1 MPNTYKNRVVYNGT
15 TLIDLSGDTVTS
27 ADHIVSGYIGHLADG
42 SQVTGTGS
50 GGSSSGQTKTGTVTG
65 DGTTTLQIPCSFKPD
80 LIYVYGDM
88 SGAVSNRGVTSVTII
103 KDELIDIHSDAS
115 SSADSESLIYV
126 SHDVT
131 GYNEDDSSSPHATYS
146 NGTLTI
152 DMVANS
158 ASTRFLSGQ
167 VYTYEL
173 STVGTGSG
181 GSANVGT
188 KTITANGTYDAGD
201 DSLDGYSE
209 VTVNVPDPADYTSAS
224 TALGISKPI
233 TSGITALTTY
243 ANEITGESDTNLSD
257 AVRSLADG
265 YGQGGEE
272 ETGTFTASEDGN
284 PTILFS
290 NSHTKA
296 PAIVILMRVDTAS
309 SMPVL
314 CGIFYVF
321 TNVVDLF
328 GVSLQTTQRLFRQGV
343 HAYARTKSNGEAEL
357 GAAVLADTSTRVT
370 TTGFTPYFGSA
381 NHVCRSGCTYKWI
394 AIWTQGD

>member
-1 MPNTYKNRVVYNGT
+1 MANITLMGASYTDVPAVTLPKTGGGT
-15 TLIDLSGDTVTS
+15 ESFYDLSSDTVTS
-27 ADHIVSGYIGHLADG
+27 ADHIMSGYIGHLADG
-42 SQVTGTGS
+42 SRVTGTGS

-65 DGTTTLQIPCSFKPD
+65 DGTTTLQISCSFKPD

-88 SGAVSNRGVTSVTII
+88 SDAVSNRGVTSVTII
-103 KDELIDIHSDAS
+103 KDEFIDVHSDAS
-115 SSADSESLIYV
+115 SSADSESLLYV

-131 GYNEDDSSSPHATYS
+131 GYNENDSSNPHASYS

-158 ASTRFLSGQ
+158 ASTRFRSGQ

-233 TSGITALTTY
+233 TSGIEALTTY
-243 ANEITGESDTNLSD
+243 ANEITGESDTTLSD

-265 YGQGGEE
+265 YGQGGGSATPPWVSSV
-272 ETGTFTASEDGN
+272 ETVTIGANTVTNASGVK
-284 PTILFS
+284 TYF
-290 NSHTKA
+290 NS
-296 PAIVILMRVDTAS
+296 
-309 SMPVL
+309 
-314 CGIFYVF
+314 Y
-321 TNVVDLF
+321 
-328 GVSLQTTQRLFRQGV
+328 
-343 HAYARTKSNGEAEL
+343 
-357 GAAVLADTSTRVT
+357 
-370 TTGFTPYFGSA
+370 TPYFAVVLKSA
-381 NHVCRSGCTYKWI
+381 PTTNNQIVAMVNNGASALRYRNG
-394 AIWTQGD
+394 AINTANVASPYDAVLVEGTQYDVYHF